1 MIFHEHVKYYISD
14 LLLSFLGFEYTYEWE
29 NKNVHVDLFQH
40 ILDKHF
46 YLKIFIR
53 NRKIYLQ
60 KFKMF

>member
-29 NKNVHVDLFQH
+29 NKNVHVDFFN

-46 YLKIFIR
+46 YLKIFIG